1 MSTPT
6 LSTIGNEE
14 WISACFSPKNCRV
27 NGSIS
32 TFWPVVHDGEVE
44 VGCGRGDSRGPEEL
58 HVGAVLEDAVQVL
71 GGPVVAV
78 LVGHDDGHHVGALGE
93 RHREGSGVDDKLLL
107 SDRRDK
113 AGVFV
118 LGDPHASSLAPSPE
132 TNTPRGYHCR
142 MIADIKKRA
151 LHRSRIL
158 QGQLRGLEKMIDNEE
173 YCVDIITQSLA
184 VQKSLRS
191 LNKLLVENHL
201 RTHVT
206 DMFEAGGDERE
217 AAVAELLTVFELT
230 NNRGQ

>member
-1 MSTPT
+1 
-6 LSTIGNEE
+6 
-14 WISACFSPKNCRV
+14 
-27 NGSIS
+27 
-32 TFWPVVHDGEVE
+32 
-44 VGCGRGDSRGPEEL
+44 
-58 HVGAVLEDAVQVL
+58 
-71 GGPVVAV
+71 
-78 LVGHDDGHHVGALGE
+78 
-93 RHREGSGVDDKLLL
+93 
-107 SDRRDK
+107 
-113 AGVFV
+113 
-118 LGDPHASSLAPSPE
+118 
-132 TNTPRGYHCR
+132 

-201 RTHVT
+201 RTHVS

-217 AAVAELLTVFELT
+217 AAITELLTVFELQ